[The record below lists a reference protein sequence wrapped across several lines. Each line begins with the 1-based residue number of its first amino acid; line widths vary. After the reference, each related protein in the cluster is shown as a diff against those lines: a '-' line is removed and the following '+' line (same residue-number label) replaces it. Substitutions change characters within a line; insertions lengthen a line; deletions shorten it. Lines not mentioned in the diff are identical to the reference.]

1 MNTTRRD
8 LLKSGA
14 AVAAVAASGAIAAAD
29 LSLRGPVPAALRFH
43 KVAYDGR
50 FGEATLFAAR
60 ARALGADVHDIDG
73 DITDLW
79 YEHLYPQWKRAPI
92 PVAGITRFNSLL
104 ALQLMA
110 GIGGLRVIYRAS
122 HARDRARTSHEL
134 YGPRAAL
141 AMIPPLAGAPERWA
155 PAAAGIVMRWRAD
168 WTAIDRGHSTI
179 LDADARGLPADALIS
194 WILAPVRQRAA

>member
-14 AVAAVAASGAIAAAD
+14 AAAAAAAIAAAG
-29 LSLRGPVPAALRFH
+29 LPARERVPTTLRFH

-50 FGEATLFAAR
+50 FREARLFAAR
-60 ARALGADVHDIDG
+60 AHELGADVHDIDG

-79 YEHLYPQWKRAPI
+79 YEHLYSGWKRTPI

-110 GIGGLRVIYRAS
+110 GIGGPRVIYRAS
-122 HARDRARTSHEL
+122 HARDRVRTSHER

-141 AMIPPLAGAPERWA
+141 ATMPSLVGPPERWA
-155 PAAAGIVMRWRAD
+155 RAEAEVVMRWRAD
-168 WTAIDRGHSTI
+168 WTPIDRGHSTI
-179 LDADARGLPADALIS
+179 LDADARGLPADALVS
-194 WILAPVRQRAA
+194 WILAPVRQRA